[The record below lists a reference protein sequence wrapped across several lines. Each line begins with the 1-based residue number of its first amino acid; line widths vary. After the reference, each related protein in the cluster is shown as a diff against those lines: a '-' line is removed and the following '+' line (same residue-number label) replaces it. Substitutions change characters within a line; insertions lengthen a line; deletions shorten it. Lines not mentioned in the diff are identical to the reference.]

1 MSYQV
6 LARKWRPKR
15 FADLVGQEHVVRAL
29 GNALAGE
36 RLHHA
41 YLLTGTRGV
50 GKTTIARIL
59 AKSLNCERGVGAEP
73 CGECAACRQI
83 DAGRFVDLLEIDAA
97 SNTGI
102 DNIRE
107 VIENAQY
114 TPTAG
119 RYKVY
124 IIDEVHMLSKSAFN
138 AMLKTLEE
146 PPAHVKFILATTDP
160 QKVPVTVLSRCLQF
174 SLRNMTPPQ
183 VSGHLAHV
191 LETEQVPYEPGALT
205 LLGRAANG
213 SMRDALSLLDQAIA
227 YGLGEVQEAGVRAM
241 LGAVDRRYLFALIA
255 ALADADGAALLAEA
269 SELAQRGVGFDAALE
284 ELACLFYQISLAQ
297 TVPQALAEDDPDH
310 EALLALAQTLAA
322 EDVQLYYQI
331 ATQGRRDLPLAPDEQ
346 LGFNMTL
353 LRMLAFHPAHA
364 PVAEA
369 AAPASPAPAAAVRP
383 AVARPSS
390 PPPAGGTGP
399 AAARAALEK
408 FLKRGP
414 ATPPPAPATRVAP
427 RPAAP
432 TPPPDDTPPPEP
444 EPVPAPELAAEP
456 PPVPEAAVV
465 PPWDDAPAADAVADL
480 PAPVV
485 EAPSP
490 VEPAAVADD
499 GAQPDGLTAAEAE
512 AHDDMF
518 GEPPAA
524 VAAEPAPEP
533 EAAVLPPAADAGV
546 PAVAPV
552 IAPVGADSPLSF
564 DGDWIALVDQLK
576 EGLGAKAR
584 MLAQNAE
591 CAGLDGTRFALRVPS
606 AHRFVSGHDYQQQL
620 ASALA
625 DHFGQPVQ
633 IDVEIGEVAGETHLM
648 QRARVQ
654 GEKLAAARAAIDSD
668 PKVAE
673 LMREFN
679 ATLVPESIQP
689 IEE

>member
-41 YLLTGTRGV
+41 YLLTGTRGG

-255 ALADADGAALLAEA
+255 AL
-269 SELAQRGVGFDAALE
+269 E

-297 TVPQALAEDDPDH
+297 PVPQALAEDDPDH

-369 AAPASPAPAAAVRP
+369 AAPASPAPAAAARP
-383 AVARPSS
+383 AVERPSS

-414 ATPPPAPATRVAP
+414 ATPPPAPAARVAP

-485 EAPSP
+485 EVPPP
-490 VEPAAVADD
+490 VEPAAEADD

-546 PAVAPV
+546 PV